1 MNYFKP
7 LIITTSIA
15 AILSGCAA
23 PTESEK
29 KAEVDQKITQQ
40 KADKVDEVISN
51 VPDWYLNPPAS
62 DDVGF
67 YAAGTGVSSTLDMA
81 MTKARIK
88 SEFEVAKKYR
98 QIVSGN
104 ERSYTSEASNTA
116 TDTSNVVSVTEQ
128 TIDKLVAE
136 VNLGDYTIKDTKVL
150 REGTKYRV
158 YLLTH
163 MTYDTNNDGQD
174 DLIRDVRNQAG
185 EAFDNLERRV
195 DKVKSATLTEVPS
208 QLESVEQ

>member
-1 MNYFKP
+1 MNVIKP
-7 LIITTSIA
+7 LLLATSIT
-15 AILSGCAA
+15 AIISGCAS
-23 PTESEK
+23 PTEAEK
-29 KAEVDQKITQQ
+29 KAQVEQKITEQ
-40 KADKVDEVISN
+40 KVENVEEVISN

-62 DDVGF
+62 DDAGF

-116 TDTSNVVSVTEQ
+116 TDTSNVASVTEQ

-136 VNLGDYTIKDTKVL
+136 VKLGDYTIKDTKVL

-163 MTYDTNNDGQD
+163 MPYDINNDGQD
-174 DLIRDVRNQAG
+174 DLLRDTRTQAT

-195 DKVKSATLTEVPS
+195 DKVKSATLTEVPTTGVVG
-208 QLESVEQ
+208 Q

>member
-1 MNYFKP
+1 MKLLKP
-7 LIITTSIA
+7 LLIA
-15 AILSGCAA
+15 SSVSVLLSGCAS
-23 PTESEK
+23 PTEAEK
-29 KAEVDQKITQQ
+29 KAAIEQKISEQ
-40 KADKVDEVISN
+40 KMDNVEEVISH

-62 DDVGF
+62 DEAGF

-116 TDTSNVVSVTEQ
+116 TDTSNVVSLTEQ

-136 VNLGDYTIKDTKVL
+136 VKLGDYTIKDTKVL

-163 MTYDTNNDGQD
+163 MPYDINNDGQD
-174 DLIRDVRNQAG
+174 DLLRDVRTQAT

-195 DKVKSATLTEVPS
+195 DKVKSATQTEVPAT
-208 QLESVEQ
+208 